1 MTKRRIFLRS
11 ATILFCVFMLLCAVV
26 FPAEAAESIMSS
38 LSLAVRRVVPSL
50 FVFSAL
56 AALFARIGLFTRA
69 GRLGRLFGL
78 SPACTA
84 VALCGLLCGFP
95 TSAVCAHALWE
106 SGEADAGEM
115 RAVLPFC
122 SNAGMAFVVG
132 AVGNGML
139 GSRRAGYMLF
149 LMQTVLSIVF
159 ILLFC
164 RIKSAAAV
172 LPVRAKK
179 ESLSHALVAS
189 VSAAGGAMLA
199 VCAFIAFFGAAADMI
214 CLVFPSVPP
223 LLRAVICSFFEISRG
238 CAEFS
243 GAAELSPLLRYVGVA
258 FALGFSGVSVACQ
271 ISERAGEISLSILPY
286 LAKKLIFGLAMAASG
301 GIFAI
306 FVL

>member
-11 ATILFCVFMLLCAVV
+11 AAILFCVFMLLCAVV

-115 RAVLPFC
+115 RAILPFC

-132 AVGNGML
+132 AVGGGML

-164 RIKSAAAV
+164 RSKSAAAM

-271 ISERAGEISLSILPY
+271 ISKRAGEISISVLPY

>member
-95 TSAVCAHALWE
+95 TSAVFAHALWE

-164 RIKSAAAV
+164 RSKSAAAM

-271 ISERAGEISLSILPY
+271 ISERAGEISISVLPY

>member
-106 SGEADAGEM
+106 SGEAEAGEM

-132 AVGNGML
+132 AVGGGML

-164 RIKSAAAV
+164 RSKSTAAM

-214 CLVFPSVPP
+214 CLVFPFVPP
-223 LLRAVICSFFEISRG
+223 FLRAVICSFFEISRG

-271 ISERAGEISLSILPY
+271 ISERAGEISLSVLPY

>member
-132 AVGNGML
+132 AVGGGML

-164 RIKSAAAV
+164 RSKSAAAM

-271 ISERAGEISLSILPY
+271 ISEHAGEISLSILPY

>member
-132 AVGNGML
+132 AVGGGML

-164 RIKSAAAV
+164 RSKSAAAV

-271 ISERAGEISLSILPY
+271 ISERAGEISISILPY

>member
-164 RIKSAAAV
+164 RSKSTAAM

-214 CLVFPSVPP
+214 CLVFPFVPP
-223 LLRAVICSFFEISRG
+223 FLRAVICSFFEISRG

-271 ISERAGEISLSILPY
+271 ISERAGEISISILPY

>member
-132 AVGNGML
+132 AVGGGML

-164 RIKSAAAV
+164 RSKSTAAM

-214 CLVFPSVPP
+214 CLVFPFVPP
-223 LLRAVICSFFEISRG
+223 FLRAVICSFFEISRG

-271 ISERAGEISLSILPY
+271 ISERAGEISLSVLPY

>member
-11 ATILFCVFMLLCAVV
+11 ATILFCVFMFLCAVV

-132 AVGNGML
+132 AVGGGML

-164 RIKSAAAV
+164 RSKSTAAM

-271 ISERAGEISLSILPY
+271 ISERAGEISISVLPY

>member
-11 ATILFCVFMLLCAVV
+11 AAILFCVFMLLCAVV

-132 AVGNGML
+132 AVGGGML

-164 RIKSAAAV
+164 RSKSVAAM

-271 ISERAGEISLSILPY
+271 ISERTGEISLSILPY

>member
-149 LMQTVLSIVF
+149 LIQTVLSIVF

-164 RIKSAAAV
+164 RSKSTAAV

-189 VSAAGGAMLA
+189 VSVAGGAMLA

-243 GAAELSPLLRYVGVA
+243 GAAEFSPLLRYVGVA

>member
-11 ATILFCVFMLLCAVV
+11 AAILFCVFMLLCAVV

-132 AVGNGML
+132 AVGGGML

-164 RIKSAAAV
+164 RSKSTAAM

-271 ISERAGEISLSILPY
+271 ISERAGEISISVLPY

>member
-11 ATILFCVFMLLCAVV
+11 AAILFCVFMLLCAVV

-164 RIKSAAAV
+164 RSKSTAAV

-271 ISERAGEISLSILPY
+271 ISERAGEISISILPY

-301 GIFAI
+301 DIFAI

>member
-164 RIKSAAAV
+164 RSKSTAAM

-243 GAAELSPLLRYVGVA
+243 GAAELSPLLRYIGVA
-258 FALGFSGVSVACQ
+258 FALSFSGVSVACQ

>member
-78 SPACTA
+78 SSACTA

-164 RIKSAAAV
+164 RSKSAAAM

-271 ISERAGEISLSILPY
+271 ISERAGEISISVLPY

>member
-132 AVGNGML
+132 AVGGGML

-164 RIKSAAAV
+164 RSKSTAAM

-223 LLRAVICSFFEISRG
+223 FLRAVICSFFEISRG

-271 ISERAGEISLSILPY
+271 ISERAGEISISVLPY

>member
-164 RIKSAAAV
+164 RSKSAAAM

-286 LAKKLIFGLAMAASG
+286 LAKKLVFGLAMAASG

>member
-132 AVGNGML
+132 AVGGGML

-164 RIKSAAAV
+164 RSKSAAAM

-271 ISERAGEISLSILPY
+271 ISERAGEISISVLPY

-301 GIFAI
+301 GIFSI

>member
-95 TSAVCAHALWE
+95 ASAVCAHALWE

-132 AVGNGML
+132 AVGGGML

-164 RIKSAAAV
+164 RSKSTAAM

>member
-11 ATILFCVFMLLCAVV
+11 AAILFCVFMLLCAVV

-149 LMQTVLSIVF
+149 LIQTVLSIVF

-164 RIKSAAAV
+164 RSKSTAAV

>member
-1 MTKRRIFLRS
+1 MTKRRISLRG

-106 SGEADAGEM
+106 SGEADVGEM

-132 AVGNGML
+132 AVGGGML

-164 RIKSAAAV
+164 RSKSAAAM

-301 GIFAI
+301 GIFVI

>member
-11 ATILFCVFMLLCAVV
+11 AAILFCVFMLLCAVV

-132 AVGNGML
+132 AVGGGML

-164 RIKSAAAV
+164 RSKSTAAM

-286 LAKKLIFGLAMAASG
+286 LAKKLVFGLAMAASG

>member
-132 AVGNGML
+132 AVGGGML

-164 RIKSAAAV
+164 RSKSTAAV

-286 LAKKLIFGLAMAASG
+286 LAKKLVFGLAMAASG

>member
-1 MTKRRIFLRS
+1 MTKKRIFLRG
-11 ATILFCVFMLLCAVV
+11 AAILFCVFLLFCAVI
-26 FPAEAAESIMSS
+26 FPAETAESITGS

-56 AALFARIGLFTRA
+56 ASFFARIGLFTRA
-69 GRLGRLFGL
+69 GRLGGFFGL

-106 SGEADAGEM
+106 SGEADAAEM
-115 RAVLPFC
+115 RSVLPFC

-132 AVGNGML
+132 SVGEGML

-149 LMQTVLSIVF
+149 LLQTVLSIVF

-164 RIKSAAAV
+164 RSKIFVAM
-172 LPVRAKK
+172 LPARGKK

-189 VSAAGGAMLA
+189 VSAAGGAMLT

-223 LLRAVICSFFEISRG
+223 FLCALICSFFEISRG

-243 GAAELSPLLRYVGVA
+243 DAAELSPLLRYIGVA

-271 ISERAGEISLSILPY
+271 ISERAGEIYLPILPY
-286 LAKKLIFGLAMAASG
+286 LVKKLVFGLAVAAIC

-306 FVL
+306 FVI

>member
-11 ATILFCVFMLLCAVV
+11 ATTLFCVFMLLCAVV

-164 RIKSAAAV
+164 RSKSAAAV

-271 ISERAGEISLSILPY
+271 ISERAGEISISVLPY

>member
-164 RIKSAAAV
+164 RSKSAAAV

-179 ESLSHALVAS
+179 ERLSHALVAS

-271 ISERAGEISLSILPY
+271 ISERAGEISISVLPY

>member
-132 AVGNGML
+132 AIGNGML

-164 RIKSAAAV
+164 RSKSTAAM

-243 GAAELSPLLRYVGVA
+243 GAAELSPLLRYIGVA

>member
-26 FPAEAAESIMSS
+26 FPAEAAESIMRS
-38 LSLAVRRVVPSL
+38 LSLAVRRVVPTL

-132 AVGNGML
+132 AVGGGML

-164 RIKSAAAV
+164 RSKSTAAM

-271 ISERAGEISLSILPY
+271 ISERAGEISISVLPY

>member
-132 AVGNGML
+132 AVGGGML

-164 RIKSAAAV
+164 RSKSAAAV

-271 ISERAGEISLSILPY
+271 ISERAGEISISVLPY

>member
-164 RIKSAAAV
+164 RSKSAAAV

-271 ISERAGEISLSILPY
+271 ISERAGEISLSVLPY

>member
-164 RIKSAAAV
+164 RSKSTAAM

-286 LAKKLIFGLAMAASG
+286 LAKKLIFGLAMAASD

>member
-11 ATILFCVFMLLCAVV
+11 AAILFCVFMLLCAVV

-38 LSLAVRRVVPSL
+38 LSLAVRRVMPSL

-69 GRLGRLFGL
+69 GRLGRLFGI

-164 RIKSAAAV
+164 RSKSTAAM

-286 LAKKLIFGLAMAASG
+286 LAKKLIFGLAMAASDG
-301 GIFAI
+301 VFAI

>member
-164 RIKSAAAV
+164 RSKSAAAV

-199 VCAFIAFFGAAADMI
+199 ICAFIAFFGAAADMI

-271 ISERAGEISLSILPY
+271 ISERAGEISISVLPY

>member
-11 ATILFCVFMLLCAVV
+11 ATILFCVFMFLCAVV

-164 RIKSAAAV
+164 RSKSTAAV

>member
-95 TSAVCAHALWE
+95 ASAVCAHALWE

-139 GSRRAGYMLF
+139 GSRRVGYMLF

-164 RIKSAAAV
+164 RSKSAAAM

-271 ISERAGEISLSILPY
+271 ISERAGEISLSVLPY
-286 LAKKLIFGLAMAASG
+286 LAKKLVFGLAMAASG

>member
-164 RIKSAAAV
+164 RSKSAAAM

-199 VCAFIAFFGAAADMI
+199 ICAFIAFFGAAADMI

-271 ISERAGEISLSILPY
+271 ISERAGEISISVLPY

>member
-11 ATILFCVFMLLCAVV
+11 AAILFCVFMLLCAVV

-95 TSAVCAHALWE
+95 ASAVCAHALWE

-139 GSRRAGYMLF
+139 GSRRAGHMLF

-164 RIKSAAAV
+164 RSKSAAAM

-179 ESLSHALVAS
+179 ESLAHALVAS

-243 GAAELSPLLRYVGVA
+243 GAAELSPLPRYVGVA
-258 FALGFSGVSVACQ
+258 FTLGFSGVSVACQ

>member
-132 AVGNGML
+132 AVGGGML

-159 ILLFC
+159 ILFFC
-164 RIKSAAAV
+164 RSKSTAAV

-271 ISERAGEISLSILPY
+271 ISERAGEISISVLPY